1 MAVNDTIGHVFNC
14 DRRVFLGGPAD
25 HVRNRDGKWKDIHH
39 ST

>member
-1 MAVNDTIGHVFNC
+1 
-14 DRRVFLGGPAD
+14 VFLGGPAD